1 MSNYQTNP
9 MYGNANYLTIDEM
22 ARRIGAG
29 ESTARDEILFRHYV
43 AAFTPQIR
51 GSDIMLAVLQQ
62 KWAEDKRREIE
73 TEMLESEKVF
83 KGQMLELAGFEP
95 TEPLLTD
102 DDLDK
107 APF

>member
-1 MSNYQTNP
+1 MTDYQP
-9 MYGNANYLTIDEM
+9 HAAYGNANYLTIDEM

-83 KGQMLELAGFEP
+83 KGQMLEVAGFEP
-95 TEPLLTD
+95 LD
-102 DDLDK
+102 DYGSLDK